1 ALCRLGQGLGLGG
14 EWGGAVLLAT
24 ENAPRGKESWYG
36 MFPQLG
42 APLGFVLST
51 GVFVVLA
58 AVLSDADF
66 MAWGW
71 RIPSLAGAVLVGVGL
86 WIRLPLTEP
95 PAVRRAVERSGRVR
109 VPILTVA
116 REHYVTLAL
125 ATVSAITTFVVFYLM
140 TVFTLSWGT
149 TALGYS

>member
-1 ALCRLGQGLGLGG
+1 
-14 EWGGAVLLAT
+14 
-24 ENAPRGKESWYG
+24 

-51 GVFVVLA
+51 GVFMVLA

-71 RIPSLAGAVLVGVGL
+71 RIPFLASAVLVGVGL
-86 WIRLPLTEP
+86 WIRLQLTET
-95 PAVRRAVERSGRVR
+95 PAFRRAVERSERVR

-140 TVFTLSWGT
+140 TVFTLSRCT
-149 TALGYS
+149 TELGHSRLDFFLLMLIDVQLFAL